1 MMYRSI
7 AQLTLGRPL
16 RAVSPGTSVREA
28 CRILETEGLDVLAVV
43 EGGKLVGILSERDV
57 ICRAV
62 ARSLP
67 CDATTVG
74 RIMTPDP
81 VTIDEN
87 ESLSAA
93 QDRMAAARCR
103 HLPVMR
109 AGEPVSMISMRDVP
123 TEDRMM
129 HERFR
134 KGRQADQRLH

>member
-93 QDRMAAARCR
+93 QDRMAAAGAGTCR
-103 HLPVMR
+103 
-109 AGEPVSMISMRDVP
+109 
-123 TEDRMM
+123 
-129 HERFR
+129 
-134 KGRQADQRLH
+134 